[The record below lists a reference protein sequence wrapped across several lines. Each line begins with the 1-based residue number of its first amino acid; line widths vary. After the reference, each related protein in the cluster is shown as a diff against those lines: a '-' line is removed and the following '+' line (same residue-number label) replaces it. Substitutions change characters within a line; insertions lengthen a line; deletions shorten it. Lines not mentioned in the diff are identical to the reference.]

1 MRKDDFGAPVAALQ
15 RQLKAFGHALDI
27 TSIYDDATEAAV
39 IKFQRA
45 NGLVADGLAGPK
57 TIATL
62 VDGADARRLDERDL
76 QRAAEHLGVPLAAI
90 KAVNEVESRG
100 AGFLE
105 DFRPVILFERHVMYA
120 RLKAAGHDA
129 DALAEKYPNL
139 VNKKRGGYVGKAG
152 EYGRL
157 RLAMEIDRACA
168 QEACS
173 WGQFQIMGYHW
184 QALGYDSLDTFV
196 ADMQH
201 SEGRQLDAFVRFI
214 EADAEL
220 LDALKA
226 RQWPEF
232 ARIYNGPAYREGLY
246 DVKLDRAYDRY
257 AALDPAST
265 ATSAAPVDKPRA
277 KARSAK
283 ATPAEATA

>member
-62 VDGADARRLDERDL
+62 VDGSDARRLDERDL

-184 QALGYDSLDTFV
+184 QALDFAS
-196 ADMQH
+196 ASEWQAAMQR
-201 SEGRQLDAFVRFI
+201 SEANHLTALCRFI
-214 EADAEL
+214 QQDPAMHKALQGRKWAD
-220 LDALKA
+220 
-226 RQWPEF
+226 F
-232 ARIYNGPAYREGLY
+232 ARRYNGPAFKDNDY
-246 DVKLDRAYDRY
+246 DTKLAKAYDHFAKVY
-257 AALDPAST
+257 
-265 ATSAAPVDKPRA
+265 PVKEVADVA
-277 KARSAK
+277 
-283 ATPAEATA
+283 